1 METTKVIRTENS
13 QAIELPEK
21 YQLDAD
27 RVKIRRQNNTII
39 IEPLPENW
47 DWLDEVIGPLDTDF
61 EQALAEESAA
71 QKRAELEF
79 FE

>member
-1 METTKVIRTENS
+1 METTRVIQTEHS
-13 QAIELPEK
+13 QAIELPQE
-21 YQLDAD
+21 YQIDAD
-27 RVKIRRQNNTII
+27 RVKIRRYKNTLI

-61 EQALAEESAA
+61 EQAVAEQPAVQS
-71 QKRAELEF
+71 RAELDF